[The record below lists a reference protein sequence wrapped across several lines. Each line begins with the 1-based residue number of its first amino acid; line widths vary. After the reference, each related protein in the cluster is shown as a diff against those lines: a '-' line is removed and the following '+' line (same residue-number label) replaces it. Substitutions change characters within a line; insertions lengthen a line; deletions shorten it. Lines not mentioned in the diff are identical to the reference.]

1 LTAFLRS
8 GEGFFSR
15 QLKSINIKRRYNY
28 NMEKEKEVIEKEL
41 QNRVFINATID
52 KRIFKIFDFI
62 REKNKY
68 PLSRAIDFALLFL
81 ITEHKE
87 IIDKGITVLDAY
99 LNSNP
104 KLKNAFEN
112 LIKEVENSRKNE
124 EK

>member
-1 LTAFLRS
+1 
-8 GEGFFSR
+8 
-15 QLKSINIKRRYNY
+15 
-28 NMEKEKEVIEKEL
+28 MEKEKEVIEKEL